1 MISQHFVDRYR
12 RDLDSEVQGLV
23 EQLVTGAAESFEHYR
38 ETAGRIAAFNIARSV
53 FDELVKRSNE
63 GSI

>member
-12 RDLDSEVQGLV
+12 RDLDAEIQGLV
-23 EQLVTGAAESFEHYR
+23 EPLVTGTAENYEHYR
-38 ETAGRIAAFNIARSV
+38 ETAGRIAAFKRARDL
-53 FDELVKRSNE
+53 FDELVKQSNK